1 MFSVPRVARLFLIIT
16 ALLAIPSLY
25 LFYPGPRP
33 AALQK
38 FGWDVGGIDGE
49 HFRTPS
55 EILEANAPQQHHDGH
70 GGEGH
75 QKTPEEAAVEIEDEE
90 QRALIDGESVNHGS
104 GGEVPEHVGEGG
116 DSKGSAG
123 GGEVD
128 FDHEQHRKVSGG
140 QVEEAHA
147 VGEHGSEEFGKV
159 IMPHLGNA
167 TAK

>member
-38 FGWDVGGIDGE
+38 FGWDVGGIDGD

-55 EILEANAPQQHHDGH
+55 EILAANAPQQHHQGH
-70 GGEGH
+70 E
-75 QKTPEEAAVEIEDEE
+75 KTPEEAAVEIEDEE

-116 DSKGSAG
+116 DSKGSG
-123 GGEVD
+123 GGAEVD
-128 FDHEQHRKVSGG
+128 FDHDKHRKVSGG
-140 QVEEAHA
+140 EGEVASGGH
-147 VGEHGSEEFGKV
+147 VGEHGSEFGKV

>member
-1 MFSVPRVARLFLIIT
+1 MFSVPRVARLFLILT

-49 HFRTPS
+49 HFRTPA
-55 EILEANAPQQHHDGH
+55 EILEANSNQQD
-70 GGEGH
+70 H
-75 QKTPEEAAVEIEDEE
+75 QVTPEQAAVEIEDEE

-104 GGEVPEHVGEGG
+104 GGAAPEHVGESGG
-116 DSKGSAG
+116 DVRKGSG
-123 GGEVD
+123 GGGGPAD
-128 FDHEQHRKVSGG
+128 DSFDHEKHREVSGG
-140 QVEEAHA
+140 KEEQHAMGAHG
-147 VGEHGSEEFGKV
+147 GEEIGKV

>member
-1 MFSVPRVARLFLIIT
+1 MFSVPRVARLFLILT

-49 HFRTPS
+49 HFRTPA
-55 EILEANAPQQHHDGH
+55 EILEANSNHQNHDGH
-70 GGEGH
+70 E
-75 QKTPEEAAVEIEDEE
+75 KTPEEAAVEIEDEE

-104 GGEVPEHVGEGG
+104 GGNAPEHVGEGG
-116 DSKGSAG
+116 DRKGSG
-123 GGEVD
+123 GGGGPAD
-128 FDHEQHRKVSGG
+128 DSFNHEKHREVSGG
-140 QVEEAHA
+140 KEEQHA
-147 VGEHGSEEFGKV
+147 VGAHGSEEIGAV

>member
-1 MFSVPRVARLFLIIT
+1 MFSVPRVARLFLILT

-55 EILEANAPQQHHDGH
+55 EILEANANMDR
-70 GGEGH
+70 
-75 QKTPEEAAVEIEDEE
+75 TPEQAAVEIEDEE
-90 QRALIDGESVNHGS
+90 QRALQDAEGGGHQGS
-104 GGEVPEHVGEGG
+104 GGEAPSGG
-116 DSKGSAG
+116 ADADEQRLGSG
-123 GGEVD
+123 GGGGPAD
-128 FDHEQHRKVSGG
+128 DSFDHDKHRKVSGG
-140 QVEEAHA
+140 GAVAEEHDS
-147 VGEHGSEEFGKV
+147 ELGSV